1 MSDHLNLDL
10 DIGNYSIKD
19 IERFFQLK
27 PRLKYSAADIEQKEY
42 QIREQLLVSGHVSKR
57 FKRDLIEFLTLA
69 KDWLIHVKCKPF
81 DRQPTIIP
89 KNYKLD
95 NEDVPRLAEVPNRID
110 EIIQR
115 PDVPY
120 VNTLQSEFFPSN
132 MNPLNTRIITKCLN
146 IDTRFRDNIHSTSSS
161 DFIIQLPEKFNKVVS
176 MQLAALEM
184 PISFYGISK
193 AYGNNYF
200 YITVNYILINGDTTA
215 TDLPDFVFVENNN
228 GTTTVSGAFIVP
240 DGNYSAA
247 DLILQLNL
255 TLRPINTDNTILRPN
270 NIFSYIQ
277 FTLPISQ
284 NGSGSGRVSI
294 APTVTPTGTTIFN
307 SVKNNYSTAYSGNV
321 NYINLDLTLG
331 KNGLPDGVDI
341 ASKLAWNLG
350 FQQRQYLG
358 LKAYT
363 ADTIIEPSNIRYLYL
378 VVDDFHNNVNNHF
391 VSAFNKSILGPNILA
406 RIPLKGA
413 SFSIMYENDYN
424 TVSEPRRYFGPVDI
438 QKLKIQLLDEYG
450 KPIYMNNSDFSF
462 CINLKMLYDL

>member
-1 MSDHLNLDL
+1 MSDHLDLDL

-19 IERFFQLK
+19 IEKFFQLK

-42 QIREQLLVSGHVSKR
+42 QLREQLLASGHVSKR
-57 FKRDLIEFLTLA
+57 FKRDLIDFLTLA
-69 KDWLIHVKCKPF
+69 KDWLIHVKCRPLEK
-81 DRQPTIIP
+81 QPTVIP

-95 NEDVPRLAEVPNRID
+95 NQDVPRLAEVPNRVD
-110 EIIQR
+110 EIIKR

-146 IDTRFRDNIHSTSSS
+146 IDTRFRDNIQSTSSS
-161 DFIIQLPEKFNKVVS
+161 DFIVQLPVKFNKVVS
-176 MQLAALEM
+176 MQLAALEI
-184 PISFYGISK
+184 PVSFYGISTTF
-193 AYGNNYF
+193 GNNYL
-200 YITVNYILINGDTTA
+200 YITVNYKSIEGDSIA
-215 TDLPDFVFVENNN
+215 EDLPTFTVVKNNN
-228 GTTTVSGAFIVP
+228 GTTTVQGAFIVP
-240 DGNYSAA
+240 DGNYSAS

-255 TLRPINTDNTILRPN
+255 TLRPINTNNSILRPN

-284 NGSGSGRVSI
+284 NGSGSGKVAI
-294 APTVTPTGTTIFN
+294 APTVSPGETTIFN
-307 SVKNNYSTAYSGNV
+307 SIRNNYPTTYSGDI
-321 NYINLDLTLG
+321 NYINLDFTLG
-331 KNGLPDGVDI
+331 QNGLFDGVDI
-341 ASKLAWNLG
+341 SSKLGWNLG
-350 FQQRQYLG
+350 FQQRQYFN
-358 LKAYT
+358 KTNYT
-363 ADTIIEPSNIRYLYL
+363 AETIIEPSNIRYLYL

-413 SFSIMYENDYN
+413 SFSIMYQNDFT

-450 KPIYMNNSDFSF
+450 KPVQMNNSDYSF